1 MYEFHHEY
9 MASLYRD
16 KCKIVYTDMD
26 SLIYYIECDNVYN
39 IMNRD
44 IDRFDTSDYEVDN
57 MYQVYKYEMTIWETD
72 GTPIQYEVQRFN
84 IIRHFIVPSTSVTA
98 AKIWLKSVCIVLC
111 CCV

>member
-16 KCKIVYTDMD
+16 KCKIVYTNMD

-44 IDRFDTSDYEVDN
+44 IDRFDSERL
-57 MYQVYKYEMTIWETD
+57 W
-72 GTPIQYEVQRFN
+72 GR
-84 IIRHFIVPSTSVTA
+84 
-98 AKIWLKSVCIVLC
+98 
-111 CCV
+111 